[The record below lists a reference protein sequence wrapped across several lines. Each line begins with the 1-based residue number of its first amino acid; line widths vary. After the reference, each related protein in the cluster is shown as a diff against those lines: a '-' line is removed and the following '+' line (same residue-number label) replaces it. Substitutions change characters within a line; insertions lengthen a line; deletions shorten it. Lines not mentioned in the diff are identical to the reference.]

1 MSQVSTLN
9 ENSLYIKMDL
19 YAYAQQVSVLLRFM
33 SHASVLIVGYSHHIT
48 FHQK

>member
-9 ENSLYIKMDL
+9 ENSPYIKMDW

-33 SHASVLIVGYSHHIT
+33 CHASVLIVGYSHHIT
-48 FHQK
+48 FHQE